1 MSCDAAS
8 ARARRQRAPDP
19 QFDTKL
25 LAKRFPLCARIY
37 TDMALTEREHARI
50 TALLSHGMAWW
61 SETEW
66 LRGSQ
71 ERVLARTKIRE
82 AMRWSVEA
90 VLLPMALAQRGEAR
104 IVMPRPAGSDACD
117 APSG

>member
-1 MSCDAAS
+1 MAALFRLGSSGRVSPAGTSDMSCDAAS
-8 ARARRQRAPDP
+8 AQARRQHAPDP

-25 LAKRFPLCARIY
+25 LAKRFPLCTRIY
-37 TDMALTEREHARI
+37 LDMALTEREHARI

-71 ERVLARTKIRE
+71 KRALARTKI
-82 AMRWSVEA
+82 
-90 VLLPMALAQRGEAR
+90 
-104 IVMPRPAGSDACD
+104 
-117 APSG
+117 